1 MNTLYI
7 LVGIPGCGKTSLIK
21 AQAKE
26 EHVVL
31 SSDEL
36 RVELYGF
43 EDQTH
48 NGEVFQEM
56 NKRTREAGKADKTV
70 WYDATNINRKRR
82 VALAKE
88 MKKYFAHIQI
98 VMCVCPIEDLI
109 ARNETR
115 EERHLPIEK
124 LRQMIQSIQI
134 PTIHE
139 YPYDDI
145 TYIYTGNVDGF
156 MRDIEMSI
164 GMMHLMVYDQNNKY
178 HNETLGRHIIRT
190 YDNCGENRLAK
201 VAAFWHDMGK
211 PFCRTTDDE
220 GESHYYGHANVSAY
234 MYLSYTAQ
242 VMQEIST
249 FVIMLIEFHDQIFNF
264 NHDVAQMKKAYND
277 KYDLT
282 DDFWEAMEILTK
294 ADRLRGEDSV

>member
-26 EHVVL
+26 EHIIL

-56 NKRTREAGKADKTV
+56 NKRTRDAGKEGKTV

-88 MKKYFAHIQI
+88 MQKYFTHIEAI
-98 VMCVCPIEDLI
+98 MCVCPIEDLI
-109 ARNETR
+109 LRNETR

-124 LRQMIQSIQI
+124 LKQMIQSIQI

-139 YPYDDI
+139 YPYDNVA
-145 TYIYTGNVDGF
+145 YVYTGNNNGF
-156 MRDIEMSI
+156 MRDIDMSI
-164 GMMHLMVYDQNNKY
+164 GMMHLMEYDQNNKY

-190 YDNCGENRLAK
+190 YNNCGENVLAK
-201 VAAFWHDMGK
+201 MAAFWHDMGK
-211 PFCRTTDDE
+211 PFCRTTDGD
-220 GESHYYGHANVSAY
+220 GESHYYGHAFVSAY
-234 MYLSYTAQ
+234 MYLAYMTQ
-242 VMQEIST
+242 VVQPIST
-249 FVIMLIEFHDQIFNF
+249 FVILLIEFHDQIFNF
-264 NHDVAQMKKAYND
+264 GHDIEKMKECYSK
-277 KYDLT
+277 KYLRLF
-282 DDFWEAMEILTK
+282 DDFWDALDILTK
-294 ADRLRGEDSV
+294 ADRVRRD